1 MGFKRT
7 KMNARILMVG
17 RNQENIDGTI
27 KILEQVGVIAT
38 GTSDDSIAIDLV
50 GSSQFDALL
59 ISRDVSLPD
68 RRYVTTQARNVDVDI
83 PIVVVE
89 SPEAVLIRLRH
100 AGVSI

>member
-1 MGFKRT
+1 
-7 KMNARILMVG
+7 MNARILMVG
-17 RNQENIDGTI
+17 RNQENIDSTT
-27 KILEQVGVIAT
+27 KILEQVGVIVT
-38 GTSDDSIAIDLV
+38 GTSEDSIAIDLV

-59 ISRDVSLPD
+59 INRDVSLPD
-68 RRYVTTQARNVDVDI
+68 RRYITTQARNLDVDI

>member
-1 MGFKRT
+1 
-7 KMNARILMVG
+7 MNARILMVG
-17 RNQENIDGTI
+17 RNQENIDSTT
-27 KILEQVGVIAT
+27 KILEQVGVIVT
-38 GTSDDSIAIDLV
+38 GTSEDSIAIDLV

-59 ISRDVSLPD
+59 INRDVSLPD
-68 RRYVTTQARNVDVDI
+68 QRYFTTQARNLDVDI

>member
-1 MGFKRT
+1 
-7 KMNARILMVG
+7 MNARILMVG
-17 RNQENIDGTI
+17 RNQENIDSTT
-27 KILEQVGVIAT
+27 KILERVGVIVT
-38 GTSDDSIAIDLV
+38 GTSEDSIAIDLV

-59 ISRDVSLPD
+59 INRDVSLPD
-68 RRYVTTQARNVDVDI
+68 RRYITTQARNLDVDI

>member
-1 MGFKRT
+1 
-7 KMNARILMVG
+7 MNARILMVG
-17 RNQENIDGTI
+17 RNQENIDSTT
-27 KILEQVGVIAT
+27 KILEQVGVIVT
-38 GTSDDSIAIDLV
+38 GTSEDSIAIDLV

-68 RRYVTTQARNVDVDI
+68 RRYIATQARNLDVDI